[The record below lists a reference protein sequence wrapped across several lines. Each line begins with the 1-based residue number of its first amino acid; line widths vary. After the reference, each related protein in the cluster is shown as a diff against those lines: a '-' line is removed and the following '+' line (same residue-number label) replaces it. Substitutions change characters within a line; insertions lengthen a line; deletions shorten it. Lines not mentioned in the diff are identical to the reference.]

1 MFKRIKRSQIQKRTL
16 CMIPLREIQRQAK
29 KLTYGAR
36 TEEAFVRNDQN
47 RE

>member
-1 MFKRIKRSQIQKRTL
+1 
-16 CMIPLREIQRQAK
+16 MIPLREIQRQA